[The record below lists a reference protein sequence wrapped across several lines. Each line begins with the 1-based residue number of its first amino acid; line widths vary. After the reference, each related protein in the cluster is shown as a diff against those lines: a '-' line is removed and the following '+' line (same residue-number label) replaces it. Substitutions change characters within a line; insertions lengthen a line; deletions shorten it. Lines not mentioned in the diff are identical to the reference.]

1 MSAIYQKAR
10 PLHWDEVVGQEHV
23 RGVLE
28 VALSKGKIGHAYL
41 FSGPRGV
48 GKTTT
53 ARLIAMT
60 ANCESVGVPK
70 PCGVCSSCRQV
81 IAGSHPDVF
90 EIDAASNNSV
100 DDVRD
105 LREKVG
111 LSSMYGGK
119 KVYILDE
126 AHMMTKSAFNALL
139 KTLEEPPDHVVFILA
154 TTEPERILPTILSR
168 CQHYRF
174 RRLSEKEIAG
184 KLERILRDEGT
195 EFESDALL
203 LIGRLADGA
212 MRDGESLLERM
223 LAGGEAV
230 TLHAV
235 EDALGLPPAQRM
247 RTLAAGLLERDPEPV
262 LRAAGELYREGFAA
276 RSVVDGVKTALRHQL
291 HSALGLEGGNPDP
304 SVNSKDLLR
313 LLATLDEQDSRF
325 VRSSDSLALEMALT
339 HAMLSLDAGNSSTVS
354 SGLSAGTGSSASD
367 PEMLSRLTRLEREL
381 SDLKR
386 SGVGAAPLSRGDDGV
401 LEFNPNVRS
410 SRLQAP
416 SSVVSGAGSS
426 ESVLPSSAQT
436 SPAKGNWNDVLRLA
450 DTKTRAFLK
459 PARAEFQDGHV
470 IVFYD
475 DKAKFHAKQI
485 SDKFDDLAALIGRAM
500 SPVSVELITPEGRK
514 KKFLTLSEA
523 KGEASLGSSE
533 KGEELPPRALQP
545 EPSTAVPGVEP
556 ENTPSSQTQTPAALN
571 AAPQIPPIQTS
582 PPQTLPPQTPPAR
595 ATSNAQKFF
604 EDSPRVERAP
614 PAPLPV
620 APPVENLP
628 WKESDSPSSEPVSQ
642 PVPQVAPEPE
652 VYDSVPLSSYDF
664 APLESAPDFEAPPVS
679 SWDDVGVGSSRTPPA
694 RAQQERSSAAKNGP
708 VSVQQHPLYDE
719 VQKLFPRSQVRA
731 KGKVK
736 PKAIPRAEEEGED
749 EGVSA
754 EV

>member
-184 KLERILRDEGT
+184 KLERILREEGT

-291 HSALGLEGGNPDP
+291 HSALGLESEKPDP

-313 LLATLDEQDSRF
+313 LLATLDEQASRF

-401 LEFNPNVRS
+401 PEFNPNVRS

-426 ESVLPSSAQT
+426 ESVSPSSAQT

-470 IVFYD
+470 TVFYD

-514 KKFLTLSEA
+514 KKFLTRSEA

-545 EPSTAVPGVEP
+545 EPSTAVP
-556 ENTPSSQTQTPAALN
+556 QTP
-571 AAPQIPPIQTS
+571 
-582 PPQTLPPQTPPAR
+582 PPQTPPAR

-620 APPVENLP
+620 APPVGNLP

-694 RAQQERSSAAKNGP
+694 RAQQERSSAAKNGS

-754 EV
+754 EM